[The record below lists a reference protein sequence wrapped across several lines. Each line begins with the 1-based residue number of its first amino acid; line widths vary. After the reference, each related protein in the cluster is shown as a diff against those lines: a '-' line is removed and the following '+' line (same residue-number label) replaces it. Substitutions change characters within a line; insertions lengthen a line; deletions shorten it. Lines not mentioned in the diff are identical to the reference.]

1 MVFCA
6 TLTAGGL
13 RTDLSKGQLR
23 VVTEGKHHKFIE
35 KAHQVT
41 FNAELAR
48 ERGQE
53 ILYVTER
60 AVFVLGVDGPLL
72 VEVAPGWTAEQI
84 TALMDFRP
92 KFAEHIRPMSA
103 LLFAES
109 RTAATADPTPPHH
122 DAQGLID

>member
-1 MVFCA
+1 MYA
-6 TLTAGGL
+6 IGGWAV
-13 RTDLSKGQLR
+13 D
-23 VVTEGKHHKFIE
+23 
-35 KAHQVT
+35 
-41 FNAELAR
+41 
-48 ERGQE
+48 

-60 AVFVLGVDGPLL
+60 AVFVLGDDGPLL
-72 VEVAPGWTAEQI
+72 VEVAPGWTAEQV

-109 RTAATADPTPPHH
+109 RRAATADPTPPHH

>member
-1 MVFCA
+1 MYA
-6 TLTAGGL
+6 IGGWAV
-13 RTDLSKGQLR
+13 D
-23 VVTEGKHHKFIE
+23 
-35 KAHQVT
+35 
-41 FNAELAR
+41 
-48 ERGQE
+48 

-60 AVFVLGVDGPLL
+60 AVFVLGEDGPLL
-72 VEVAPGWTAEQI
+72 VEVAPGWTAEQV

-109 RTAATADPTPPHH
+109 RTAATADPTPHH